1 MRVISGMIKELKKL
15 QFNRYKFSIR
25 SQNLFSQLK
34 HKTGLGINV
43 LARYA
48 LCLSL
53 KDPSIPNPEEYD
65 EKGMEILP
73 SVLFGEHENI
83 YMALMLDRLHK
94 DDLEPEIFLHKMTRA
109 HLNRGA
115 AALFPRI
122 QDISDFSDIIQQ
134 EIK

>member
-1 MRVISGMIKELKKL
+1 M
-15 QFNRYKFSIR
+15 QFSRYRFSIR

-34 HKTGLGINV
+34 SRTGLGINV

-48 LCLSL
+48 ICLSL
-53 KDPSIPNPEEYD
+53 KDPSIPNPDEFD
-65 EKGMEILP
+65 EKGMELLP

-94 DDLEPEIFLHKMTRA
+94 DKLDPELYLHKMTRA

-115 AALFPRI
+115 TALFPRI
-122 QDISDFSDIIQQ
+122 HDLSDFNDIIQQ
-134 EIK
+134 EQK